1 MKLDKGMI
9 QVYTGD
15 GKGKTTAAIGQ
26 GIRAYGN
33 GLKIVMIQFLKSN
46 ETGELNVLKN
56 LGENFKL
63 VRLEKKRGFVWTLK
77 AEEIEELKKEVIE
90 EYNYA
95 KEVLA
100 NDLCD
105 VLILDEV
112 MGVLKNNFLSEDDV
126 LELIKSK
133 QNHVEVI
140 LTGRNVPEKV
150 AGYADLITEM
160 KEVKHYFSKGVNARR
175 GIEY

>member
-33 GLKIVMIQFLKSN
+33 GLRVVMIQFLKSN

-56 LGENFKL
+56 IGDNFKL

-77 AEEIEELKKEVIE
+77 TDEIEELKKEVIE

-100 NDLCD
+100 NDSCD

-133 QNHVEVI
+133 QNHVEII
-140 LTGRNVPEKV
+140 LTGRNVPEKI

>member
-33 GLKIVMIQFLKSN
+33 GLRVVMIQFLKSN
-46 ETGELNVLKN
+46 ETGELNVLRN
-56 LGENFKL
+56 LGDNFKL

-77 AEEIEELKKEVIE
+77 SEEMEELKKEVIE

-95 KEVLA
+95 KEVLV

-140 LTGRNVPEKV
+140 LTGRNVPEKI

-160 KEVKHYFSKGVNARR
+160 KEVKHYFSKGVNARK

>member
-1 MKLDKGMI
+1 MKLQNGMI
-9 QVYTGD
+9 QVYTGN

-46 ETGELNVLKN
+46 ETGELNVLRE
-56 LGENFKL
+56 LGDNFKL
-63 VRLEKKRGFVWTLK
+63 VRLEKKRGFVWNLNN
-77 AEEIEELKKEVIE
+77 EEIEVLKKEVIE

-95 KEVLA
+95 RDILR

-105 VLILDEV
+105 VLILDEI
-112 MGVLKNNFLSEDDV
+112 MGALKNNFLTEENV
-126 LELIKSK
+126 LELLKLK
-133 QNHVEVI
+133 KNNVEII
-140 LTGRNVPEKV
+140 LTGREVPEKILNH
-150 AGYADLITEM
+150 ADLVTEM
-160 KEVKHYFSKGVNARR
+160 KEIKHYFSKGVNARK

>member
-33 GLKIVMIQFLKSN
+33 GLRVVMIQFLKSN

-56 LGENFKL
+56 LGDNFKL

-77 AEEIEELKKEVIE
+77 DEEIEELKKEVFE

-100 NDLCD
+100 NDSCD

-133 QNHVEVI
+133 LNHVEII
-140 LTGRNVPEKV
+140 LTGRNVPEKI

>member
-1 MKLDKGMI
+1 MKLDRGMI

-33 GLKIVMIQFLKSN
+33 GLRVVMIQFLKSN

-56 LGENFKL
+56 LGDNFKL

-95 KEVLA
+95 KEILT

-112 MGVLKNNFLSEDDV
+112 MGVLKNQFLTEEDV
-126 LELIKSK
+126 LDLIKSK

-140 LTGRNVPEKV
+140 LTGRNVPDKIAER
-150 AGYADLITEM
+150 ADLITEM
-160 KEVKHYFSKGVNARR
+160 REVKHYFSKGVNARK

>member
-33 GLKIVMIQFLKSN
+33 GLRVVMIQFLKSN

-56 LGENFKL
+56 LGDNFKL
-63 VRLEKKRGFVWTLK
+63 VRLEKKRGFVWTLE
-77 AEEIEELKKEVIE
+77 AEEIEELKKEVVE

-95 KEVLA
+95 KEVLD

-133 QNHVEVI
+133 QNHVEII
-140 LTGRNVPEKV
+140 LTGRNVPEKI

-160 KEVKHYFSKGVNARR
+160 KEVKHYFSKGVNARK